1 MAKRA
6 PTRGRK
12 SRSSARRSAT
22 GAASA
27 KTSSR
32 RPSSSPADRLP
43 ALRAAFKPT
52 GATHLLVTDPKDVGY
67 LTGFHGGDSYLIVPA
82 TPRPKPVLISDR
94 RYEEELEEFA
104 SITTIRMR
112 TGSMFDAV
120 RDICRELKVGRLAVQ
135 AEHLS
140 VSAHKSLTDRI
151 GVRKVVPTTSVLA
164 DLRLRKDDTEI
175 AAIRAA
181 IRVQE
186 SALEVAL
193 GDIAPGQTEL
203 EVCASLEW
211 AMKSLG
217 ATAVGFET
225 IIAAGP
231 NSAKPHYRPGK
242 VKLKNNSL
250 LLIDFGAVVGG
261 YTGDMTRT
269 FALGKWPKP
278 MAQVYDIVLE
288 AHQLAAAALA
298 PGKSGAEVDAV
309 ARRCITAHGYGEQF
323 AHSLGH
329 GIGLNVHEGPRLSAL
344 AQADILKP
352 GMVVTIEP
360 GIYIPGVGGVR
371 LENDYL
377 ITERGAKNLCTLPMD
392 RDWAT
397 LT

>member
-1 MAKRA
+1 M
-6 PTRGRK
+6 T
-12 SRSSARRSAT
+12 
-22 GAASA
+22 
-27 KTSSR
+27 SR
-32 RPSSSPADRLP
+32 RPAGPADRL
-43 ALRAAFKPT
+43 ARLRAALKPT

-67 LTGFHGGDSYLIVPA
+67 LTGFHGGDSYLIVA
-82 TPRPKPVLISDR
+82 AQPRPKPVLISDR
-94 RYEEELEEFA
+94 RYEEELEEFSHVA
-104 SITTIRMR
+104 TIRMR
-112 TGSMFDAV
+112 DGSMFDAV
-120 RDICRELKVGRLAVQ
+120 RDVSREMNIGKLALQ
-135 AEHLS
+135 AEHLTLA
-140 VSAHKSLTDRI
+140 AHKALAGRI
-151 GVRKVVPTTSVLA
+151 GVKKLLATTSLLA

-181 IRVQE
+181 IKVQE
-186 SALEVAL
+186 AALQVAL
-193 GDIAPGQTEL
+193 GDIEPGQTEL
-203 EVCASLEW
+203 EVCANLEW

-250 LLIDFGAVVGG
+250 LLIDFGAVVGN

-278 MAQVYDIVLE
+278 MAEVYDIVHD
-288 AHQLAAAALA
+288 AHHLAAAALA
-298 PGKSGAEVDAV
+298 PGMSGAEADAV
-309 ARRCITAHGYGEQF
+309 ARKHIASHGYGEQF

-329 GIGLNVHEGPRLSAL
+329 GIGLNVHEGPRLSS
-344 AQADILKP
+344 QANDDILRP

-360 GIYIPGVGGVR
+360 GVYLPGVGGVR

-377 ITERGAKNLCTLPMD
+377 ITERGAKNLCSLPMD
-392 RDWAT
+392 RNWAT